1 MRLTYEQAR
10 KADPLLHDALR
21 HCPRQQVLRTIM
33 ILAGP
38 DRRSL
43 EEPELLPSQYSSR
56 EEWREALIE
65 RQKQAT
71 AKDITGAL
79 QELRRLSLSTSGG
92 TISPVVVV
100 EGAVEQIVRALNLP
114 GVQRASLDRTVDLRR
129 TRQAQR
135 EVS

>member
-1 MRLTYEQAR
+1 
-10 KADPLLHDALR
+10 
-21 HCPRQQVLRTIM
+21 M